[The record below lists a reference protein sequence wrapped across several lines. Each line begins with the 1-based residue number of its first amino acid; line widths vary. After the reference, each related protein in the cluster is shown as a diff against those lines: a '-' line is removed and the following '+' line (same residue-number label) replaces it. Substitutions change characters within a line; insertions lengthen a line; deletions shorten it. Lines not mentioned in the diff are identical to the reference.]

1 MTPKLALD
9 TNAYRAIDDGN
20 IKLSNLVKTV
30 PQIGMP
36 ITVLGEIYF
45 GIFLGGKQEQNL
57 SNLNRFL
64 ALPRVELLHVDEITA
79 KLFGEIATQLRRN
92 GRPIQQDDMWIA
104 ALCKQYGYTLA
115 TADKDFGA
123 ITGLELI
130 SF

>member
-9 TNAYRAIDDGN
+9 ANAYRALDDGN
-20 IKLSNLVKTV
+20 AKLAELIKSVAQV
-30 PQIGMP
+30 GVP
-36 ITVLGEIYF
+36 ITVLGELYY
-45 GIFLGGKQEQNL
+45 GIFLGGKQDRNL

-64 ALPRVELLHVDEITA
+64 ASPRVELLQVDEITA
-79 KLFGEIATQLRRN
+79 KLFGEIATQLRQS

-115 TADKDFGA
+115 TADKGFSA
-123 ITGLELI
+123 VTGLELV